1 MRFRV
6 IPSQGQP
13 FDHEQDAA
21 LTLGATFFHPP
32 REPVTQGF
40 FKVTAVE
47 PGYDDE
53 AVDAVVYAD
62 RVDS

>member
-13 FDHEQDAA
+13 FHHEQDSP
-21 LTLGATFFHPP
+21 LTVGNTFFHPP
-32 REPVTQGF
+32 QVPATPGF

-47 PGYDDE
+47 SGDEPGT
-53 AVDAVVYAD
+53 DAVV
-62 RVDS
+62 RVDQLDS